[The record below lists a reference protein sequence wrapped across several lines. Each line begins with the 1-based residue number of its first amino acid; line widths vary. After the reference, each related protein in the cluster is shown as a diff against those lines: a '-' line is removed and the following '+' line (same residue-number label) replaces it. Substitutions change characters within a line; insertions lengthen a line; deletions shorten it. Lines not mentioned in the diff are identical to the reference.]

1 MPQSST
7 PWSRLAQAQTGV
19 RANASDP
26 ADRRAHPKTPAHD
39 PGNAAVHSDP
49 YPATPRTHSTLL
61 LGGTATV
68 VALLAVLIALFTGHR
83 APSTPAPE
91 VDPPRAT
98 AAPAP
103 STPAPAPAP
112 GPATG
117 PQGRMIAVGR
127 VAATD
132 GATLQIESLFG
143 TTTTVRTTPATKV
156 HVLFG
161 SQVADISA
169 GAVIAAYGHKHPDGS
184 ITATY
189 LAGAGLDFTR

>member
-1 MPQSST
+1 MPQST
-7 PWSRLAQAQTGV
+7 PWSRLSQADVRVAESGDSPDSSTEHYPTGPAI
-19 RANASDP
+19 RPDP
-26 ADRRAHPKTPAHD
+26 AA
-39 PGNAAVHSDP
+39 
-49 YPATPRTHSTLL
+49 PRTQSTLL
-61 LGGTATV
+61 LGGTATII
-68 VALLAVLIALFTGHR
+68 ALLAVLITLFTGHR
-83 APSTPAPE
+83 TPSTPPPE

-98 AAPAP
+98 SAPAP
-103 STPAPAPAP
+103 SAPAPAPAP
-112 GPATG
+112 GPASG
-117 PQGRMIAVGR
+117 PRGRMIAVGR

-132 GATLQIESLFG
+132 GSTLQVESLFG
-143 TTTTVRTTPATKV
+143 TTTTVHTTPSTKV

>member
-1 MPQSST
+1 MPQST
-7 PWSRLAQAQTGV
+7 PWSRLSQADV
-19 RANASDP
+19 RVAEPGDSPDSSS
-26 ADRRAHPKTPAHD
+26 AHD
-39 PGNAAVHSDP
+39 PAGPAIGPDP
-49 YPATPRTHSTLL
+49 VSPRTQSTLL

-68 VALLAVLIALFTGHR
+68 IALLAVLITLFTGHR
-83 APSTPAPE
+83 TPSTPPPE

-98 AAPAP
+98 SAPAP
-103 STPAPAPAP
+103 NAPAP
-112 GPATG
+112 GPASG
-117 PQGRMIAVGR
+117 PRGRMIAVGR

-132 GATLQIESLFG
+132 GSTLQVESLFG
-143 TTTTVRTTPATKV
+143 TTTTVYTTPSTKV